1 VTEPG
6 VGPGWLR
13 LAQAV
18 AEQLPPA
25 EVDGVWVFSPLRRE
39 GKEWGTAVLAR
50 VDGDRRRIYT
60 ARYVLAIRGK
70 ERGKFESSIQEV
82 GSGPAAAVSQLVQ
95 EAHKRIDDEHPPL
108 PVSPESWFA
117 ATADGP
123 AR

>member
-1 VTEPG
+1 
-6 VGPGWLR
+6 
-13 LAQAV
+13 
-18 AEQLPPA
+18 
-25 EVDGVWVFSPLRRE
+25 
-39 GKEWGTAVLAR
+39 
-50 VDGDRRRIYT
+50 
-60 ARYVLAIRGK
+60 VLAIRGK